1 MLTLAFLLIR
11 IFLGIRFYPGVFWVL
26 YIFSKAEPLN
36 KEKRKRVLYLSKPI
50 FNDDVEALK
59 KYGKNFEYI
68 RFPRPLLRPVLKHF
82 VPYGDELNDANY
94 HVKTKDDEALNALRA
109 FWDKCIPYLQ
119 RKLKFDVI
127 LSGNFVY
134 VTQQEMFR
142 AARKHNIPSVVLYK
156 EGMFPMDR
164 NNDVI
169 EIFYTTKQ
177 FLADKILFYNEGIRD
192 ILVKSNLPGLSAD
205 KTAVVGVPRFDYL
218 IKEKPVFDSNSK
230 QIVLFAF
237 EPKNKSEYLLEDIN
251 LKESFEKALIE
262 FQVGFINLAMQRP
275 DIKLTIKSKPDPQS
289 ISSIHNLLEKAN
301 CTSLPRNIQVS
312 HKMNVQRLI
321 RESTYVAGYSS
332 TTLIEGLIQ
341 GKKVLSPSVFEF
353 FKNKSADLFQGLDLG
368 VIYTNSRHELEM
380 LILNGSTPE
389 TNNSRRQL
397 NKFLN
402 SMVYQ
407 LDGKASSRVEKEI
420 LKLI

>member
-1 MLTLAFLLIR
+1 M
-11 IFLGIRFYPGVFWVL
+11 L

-94 HVKTKDDEALNALRA
+94 HVKTKNDEVLNALRA

-127 LSGNFVY
+127 LAGNFVY

-164 NNDVI
+164 NDNVI
-169 EIFYTTKQ
+169 DIFYTTKQ
-177 FLADKILFYNEGIRD
+177 FLANKILFYNEGIRD

-218 IKEKPVFDSNSK
+218 IKEKKLVQQNK
-230 QIVLFAF
+230 KNIVLFAF
-237 EPKNKSEYLLEDIN
+237 DPRNKSEYLIEDTRSKN
-251 LKESFEKALIE
+251 RFEKALFE
-262 FQVGFINLAMQRP
+262 FQSNLVYIASKNSEFNL
-275 DIKLTIKSKPDPQS
+275 IIKSKPDPQS
-289 ISSIHNLLEKAN
+289 IEFVENLLKHCGCNPLPQNIITSHNL
-301 CTSLPRNIQVS
+301 
-312 HKMNVQRLI
+312 NVQQLI
-321 RESTYVAGYSS
+321 QESTIVAGYSS
-332 TTLIEGLIQ
+332 TTLIEALIQ
-341 GKKVLSPSVFEF
+341 NKNVICPDVFHF
-353 FKNKSADLFQGLDLG
+353 FKEKTADLFQGLELG
-368 VIYTNSRHELEM
+368 IEYVTSIEQIMKVLIEKRSQIVTDKKGHLE
-380 LILNGSTPE
+380 I
-389 TNNSRRQL
+389 
-397 NKFLN
+397 FLQ
-402 SMVYQ
+402 SMVYR
-407 LDGKASSRVEKEI
+407 LDGMSCDRVEVE
-420 LKLI
+420 LNELIN

>member
-1 MLTLAFLLIR
+1 M
-11 IFLGIRFYPGVFWVL
+11 L
-26 YIFSKAEPLN
+26 YIFSRAEPVS
-36 KEKRKRVLYLSKPI
+36 KERGKRVLYLSKPI

-230 QIVLFAF
+230 QMVLFAF
-237 EPKNKSEYLLEDIN
+237 DPKNKSEYLLEDIN

-262 FQVGFINLAMQRP
+262 FQVCFITLAMQRP

-289 ISSIHNLLEKAN
+289 IAFVEQL
-301 CTSLPRNIQVS
+301 CTLTNNGQLPKNIQTS
-312 HKMNVQRLI
+312 YNSSVQKLI
-321 RESTYVAGYSS
+321 NESVVVAGYSS
-332 TTLIEGLIQ
+332 TTLIEALIRKKEVVCPDIQ
-341 GKKVLSPSVFEF
+341 KFFKKKSPDMFGKKRLGIHYTSSSSEIERYIDHGSKNESPDLDDFLKSMI
-353 FKNKSADLFQGLDLG
+353 FK
-368 VIYTNSRHELEM
+368 
-380 LILNGSTPE
+380 P
-389 TNNSRRQL
+389 
-397 NKFLN
+397 
-402 SMVYQ
+402 
-407 LDGKASSRVEKEI
+407 DGNACLRVEEI
-420 LKLI
+420 LDTLNYHQDLS